1 MKYNEVLSSR
11 NYIVYKYIFNL
22 DNDTFAITSSNY
34 TLIQKI
40 EDKEVK
46 KVKEINME
54 KPNYE
59 YRDSILIPGTEYI
72 LTLFD
77 KEIYL
82 QKKMIFPWLKL

>member
-1 MKYNEVLSSR
+1 
-11 NYIVYKYIFNL
+11 
-22 DNDTFAITSSNY
+22 
-34 TLIQKI
+34 
-40 EDKEVK
+40 
-46 KVKEINME
+46 ME

-82 QKKMIFPWLKL
+82 QIKR